1 MEVTPQT
8 APEAAS
14 SGARSLAEIGFA
26 ALLVATAVAVIATAA
41 SYPTESAAYPIAIGA
56 GIAALGLWIGLRE
69 LIKRRRGNPTPGGF
83 AEHGP
88 RLAIGIATLVAY
100 FIAVSL
106 LGFILPSLALCI
118 LLPAAVG
125 FRHWG
130 LSVAVAV
137 ISVVFILLVFV
148 YALERPIPPD
158 ILSPFLGRLR

>member
-1 MEVTPQT
+1 MEVTPQ
-8 APEAAS
+8 AAS
-14 SGARSLAEIGFA
+14 DAARSGARSLAEIGFA

-41 SYPTESAAYPIAIGA
+41 SYPSESAAYPITIGA

-69 LIKRRRGNPTPGGF
+69 LVRRQRGNPTPGSF

-88 RLAIGIATLVAY
+88 RLAIGVATLVAY
-100 FIAVSL
+100 FVAVSL
-106 LGFILPSLALCI
+106 LGFILPSLALCV

-125 FRHWG
+125 FRRWG
-130 LSVAVAV
+130 LSAAVAI